1 MKKTTAKN
9 GPARDVDEYLA
20 GVPKEARVTLEKLRK
35 TIQSAAPMAAEV
47 ISYQIPMYKY
57 NGPLVAFAA
66 FPGHC
71 SLFVINKNILKM
83 FEKELQSY
91 KTSGTTIHFT
101 PDKPLPAGL
110 IQKIVKTRI
119 RENAERIVT
128 KKTPIRKV
136 RS

>member
-1 MKKTTAKN
+1 MQKAAKTIPAKN
-9 GPARDVDEYLA
+9 VDEYLKSLPVA
-20 GVPKEARVTLEKLRK
+20 VQTTLKKVRQTIKASAPKAE
-35 TIQSAAPMAAEV
+35 EV

-71 SLFVINKNILKM
+71 SLFVINKNILEM
-83 FEKELQSY
+83 FDKELQSY

-101 PDKPLPAGL
+101 PDKPIPAGL

-119 RENAERIVT
+119 KENEERIAV
-128 KKTPIRKV
+128 KK
-136 RS
+136 

>member
-1 MKKTTAKN
+1 MQKAAKAIPAKN
-9 GPARDVDEYLA
+9 VDEYLQSLPEVVQ
-20 GVPKEARVTLEKLRK
+20 GTLKKVRQ
-35 TIQSAAPMAAEV
+35 TIKAAAPKADEV
-47 ISYQIPMYKY
+47 ISYQIPMYKF

-91 KTSGTTIHFT
+91 KTAGTTIHFT

-128 KKTPIRKV
+128 KKTPIRK
-136 RS
+136 